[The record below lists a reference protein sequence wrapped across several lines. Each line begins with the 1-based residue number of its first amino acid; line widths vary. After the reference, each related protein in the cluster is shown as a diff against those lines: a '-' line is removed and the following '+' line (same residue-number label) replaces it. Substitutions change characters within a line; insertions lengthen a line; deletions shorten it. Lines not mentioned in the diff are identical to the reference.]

1 MHIPDGSIVWQQAA
15 IYWLIALIFIARSVK
30 WARSDLNEDL
40 IPLFGVLA
48 AGMFVLQTINI
59 AANLLI
65 PVPFLGGV
73 SWHVVGAALA
83 AIIFASP
90 WASVLLMTL
99 VLAVQSLFGDGGITV
114 MGANILNMG
123 VIGGFFGYYGFIALS
138 KLSIRRPI
146 AIFAGAWVS
155 MIIPAIALV
164 FELWLSG
171 TFPLR
176 EGVFYMGIF
185 QGAAGIGEGFITVI
199 VFNAIIKIR
208 PDIIAEDGYKKV
220 STLRVAAAGI
230 VFFAGLAIAAPFL
243 ASGNPDGLQHTTSLL
258 AKEKIENT
266 IAPMLSGYAIPG
278 MGKAG
283 EIAAIAVGFAAILVI
298 WFGASKIL
306 KTKDRR
312 RQTEIDADKRR

>member
-1 MHIPDGSIVWQQAA
+1 MHIPDGSIVWHQAA
-15 IYWLIALIFIARSVK
+15 VYWLIALIFIARSIK
-30 WARSDLNEDL
+30 WARSDLNDDM

-65 PVPFLGGV
+65 PLPVMGGV

-90 WASVLLMTL
+90 WAAVLLLTL

-123 VIGGFFGYYGFIALS
+123 VIGGFFGYYSFIALS
-138 KLSIRRPI
+138 KLSVRRSI
-146 AIFAGAWVS
+146 ALFAGAWIS
-155 MIIPAIALV
+155 MILPAIALV

-171 TFPLR
+171 TFPLK

-185 QGAAGIGEGFITVI
+185 QGAAGIGEGLITVI
-199 VFNAIIKIR
+199 VFNAIIRVR

-220 STLRVAAAGI
+220 STVKVAAAGI
-230 VFFAGLAIAAPFL
+230 IAFSGLAIAAPFL
-243 ASGNPDGLQHTTSLL
+243 ASSNPDGLEQTTSLL
-258 AKEKIENT
+258 VKTRLDST
-266 IAPMLSGYAIPG
+266 ITLLFSNYAIPG

-283 EIAAIAVGFAAILVI
+283 EIAAIVIGFAAILII
-298 WFGASKIL
+298 WFGAAKIL
-306 KTKDRR
+306 KT
-312 RQTEIDADKRR
+312 ADKRR

>member
-1 MHIPDGSIVWQQAA
+1 MHIPDGSIVMYQAA
-15 IYWLIALIFIARSVK
+15 VYWFIVLIFISRSIK
-30 WARSDLNEDL
+30 WARNELNEDM
-40 IPLFGVLA
+40 IPLFGVLS

-65 PVPFLGGV
+65 PVPMLGGV

-90 WASVLLMTL
+90 WAAVLLMTL

-123 VIGGFFGYYGFIALS
+123 VIGGFFGYYVFIALS
-138 KLSIRRPI
+138 KLSIKRPI
-146 AIFAGAWVS
+146 AIFTGAWVS
-155 MIIPAIALV
+155 MILPAIALV

-171 TFPLR
+171 TFPLK
-176 EGVFYMGIF
+176 EGLLYMGIF

-199 VFNAIIKIR
+199 VFNAIIKVR
-208 PDIIAEDGYKKV
+208 PDIISEEGYKKV
-220 STLRVAAAGI
+220 STMKVAAAGI
-230 VFFAGLAIAAPFL
+230 VFFAGLAFAAPFL

-266 IAPMLSGYAIPG
+266 MAPLLSGYAIPG

-283 EIAAIAVGFAAILVI
+283 EIAAIVVGFAVILVI
-298 WFGASKIL
+298 WLGASKIL
-306 KTKDRR
+306 KTV
-312 RQTEIDADKRR
+312 DKRR